1 MRVLFIVKCFLRVT
15 MAVLTEVPR
24 TKWKCPG
31 VYSRIAKALQK
42 TYQWYHNTLCVST
55 YVSWYTHC
63 SRKYHIQSFSTGAT
77 GLRLCSGRQSC
88 ITSYMELC
96 DPFTHLILG
105 GIIVPARRSWKI
117 SIMSQSNKQNVQNKT
132 KRVNNF
138 NERLGAFALTHLGR
152 LTHICIGNLP
162 IISSDHGLSALAPN
176 HYMNQCWNNVNWA
189 FTNKL
194 Q

>member
-1 MRVLFIVKCFLRVT
+1 MSVLSILDCRQYGLLTALWDIMGDDSSPFPMISHRYIMSLKISVWFCC
-15 MAVLTEVPR
+15 VLSSS
-24 TKWKCPG
+24 C
-31 VYSRIAKALQK
+31 
-42 TYQWYHNTLCVST
+42 
-55 YVSWYTHC
+55 
-63 SRKYHIQSFSTGAT
+63 
-77 GLRLCSGRQSC
+77 C

-162 IISSDHGLSALAPN
+162 IISSDNGLSPLAPN
-176 HYMNQCWNNVNWA
+176 HYMNQCWNSVNWA